1 MRSYTYIHTYMYLHV
16 HVHLHVYFYAGSLL
30 PAEHTSFYYLN
41 SGYDFICTVHVKFTI
56 NLHNNIVPLQQ
67 IKSMQTR
74 YQFLLISS
82 PPAKEV
88 VFQQAK
94 QKHGSTYAF
103 Q

>member
-1 MRSYTYIHTYMYLHV
+1 
-16 HVHLHVYFYAGSLL
+16 
-30 PAEHTSFYYLN
+30 
-41 SGYDFICTVHVKFTI
+41 
-56 NLHNNIVPLQQ
+56 
-67 IKSMQTR
+67 MQTN

-88 VFQQAK
+88 TFQQAK

>member
-1 MRSYTYIHTYMYLHV
+1 MQSPYY
-16 HVHLHVYFYAGSLL
+16 
-30 PAEHTSFYYLN
+30 PTSKTQ
-41 SGYDFICTVHVKFTI
+41 G
-56 NLHNNIVPLQQ
+56 NNIVMYVHVIWMCIPLLLTVRMFTSQQ
-67 IKSMQTR
+67 IKSMNTE

-94 QKHGSTYAF
+94 LKHGSTYAF